1 MNAFRIL
8 GDTQYKNQDILFELI
23 FNTEKKLDRLKNKVE
38 VAELKGI
45 KNQAVKMLN
54 NLVETY
60 YFVEYEHCQ
69 VKISQKSFQLSNQ
82 R

>member
-8 GDTQYKNQDILFELI
+8 EDTQYKNQDILFELI
-23 FNTEKKLDRLKNKVE
+23 FNTEKKLDRLNNKVE

-54 NLVETY
+54 NLAET
-60 YFVEYEHCQ
+60 
-69 VKISQKSFQLSNQ
+69 
-82 R
+82 

>member
-8 GDTQYKNQDILFELI
+8 EDTQYKNQDILFELI

-54 NLVETY
+54 NLAET
-60 YFVEYEHCQ
+60 
-69 VKISQKSFQLSNQ
+69 
-82 R
+82 

>member
-8 GDTQYKNQDILFELI
+8 EDTQYKNQDRLFELI
-23 FNTEKKLDRLKNKVE
+23 FNTEKKLDRLNNKVE

-54 NLVETY
+54 NLAET
-60 YFVEYEHCQ
+60 
-69 VKISQKSFQLSNQ
+69 
-82 R
+82 